1 MRRRE
6 FIELIVSA
14 AAAWPLAARAQQQRM
29 RRIGVL
35 MPLLA
40 DDPEAKARIVTLQKA
55 LELLGWSLER
65 DLRIDVRFSPG
76 ASQLYQPL
84 AQELLALKPDVVVA
98 VSTAVAVTMHQ
109 QTHTIPIVFVPSS
122 DPVGAGLV
130 ASLAQ
135 PGGNVTGV
143 LLYEEGIAGK
153 WLAMLKEIAPGLTR
167 VAVITNPKTNSLMGY
182 FVRAAETAGSALALD
197 IVPLPVENTD
207 ADIERAVA
215 SFASTPNG
223 GLVVPG

>member
-1 MRRRE
+1 VRRRE

-35 MPLLA
+35 MPLPA

-109 QTHTIPIVFVPSS
+109 QTHTIPIVFVPVLIPWGLAWLLAWRN
-122 DPVGAGLV
+122 PVAM
-130 ASLAQ
+130 SLACSS
-135 PGGNVTGV
+135 
-143 LLYEEGIAGK
+143 
-153 WLAMLKEIAPGLTR
+153 MR
-167 VAVITNPKTNSLMGY
+167 
-182 FVRAAETAGSALALD
+182 RASQASGWRCSKRSR
-197 IVPLPVENTD
+197 
-207 ADIERAVA
+207 RA
-215 SFASTPNG
+215 
-223 GLVVPG
+223 